1 MHYYVPL
8 LSKMIRLPKAKI
20 NLGLRILRRRPDGY
34 HDIETLLLP
43 IPLRDALEVLPSEEG
58 MKYDFGDWGEPSEE
72 NLVVR
77 AYHLVKAAYPEL
89 PPVEI
94 ILRKRIPTGAGLG
107 GGSSDASNMLLLLDE
122 LFELG
127 MSYDEMH
134 QMATRLGADCPFF
147 LRDEPQLAEGIGEQ
161 LSPFPLHLEG
171 KVLTLLHSD
180 LHISTA
186 EAYGGVVPSEEGPS
200 LRELL
205 SQPIEEWRGTL
216 YNAFEP
222 HIFERYPVL
231 AHGKEQLYRAGA
243 TYAAMSGSGST
254 LFAISDAP
262 LLISDWKGTQQT
274 YTL

>member
-1 MHYYVPL
+1 
-8 LSKMIRLPKAKI
+8 MIRLPKAKI

-94 ILRKRIPTGAGLG
+94 ILRKLIPTGAGLG

-147 LRDEPQLAEGIGEQ
+147 LRDEPQLGEGIGEQ

-171 KVLTLLHSD
+171 KVLTLLPVSYTHLIEVNTPQILQPNNLID
-180 LHISTA
+180 LIHRLPI
-186 EAYGGVVPSEEGPS
+186 PL
-200 LRELL
+200 LREDIDRK
-205 SQPIEEWRGTL
+205 S
-216 YNAFEP
+216 
-222 HIFERYPVL
+222 VV
-231 AHGKEQLYRAGA
+231 
-243 TYAAMSGSGST
+243 
-254 LFAISDAP
+254 
-262 LLISDWKGTQQT
+262 
-274 YTL
+274 

>member
-1 MHYYVPL
+1 MLYYAHS

-20 NLGLRILRRRPDGY
+20 NLGLRILRRRTDGY

-43 IPLRDALEVLPSEEG
+43 IPLRDALEVLPSDGE
-58 MKYDFGDWGEPSEE
+58 MKYDFGDWGEPSED

-77 AYHLVKAAYPEL
+77 AYHLVKETHPEL

-122 LFELG
+122 LFELK
-127 MSYDEMH
+127 MSYHEMH
-134 QMATRLGADCPFF
+134 QMATQLGADCPFF
-147 LRDEPQLAEGIGEQ
+147 LRDEPQLAEGIGEK
-161 LSPFPLHLEG
+161 LSPFPLHIEG

-186 EAYGGVVPSEEGPS
+186 EAYGGVVPSEAGPS
-200 LRELL
+200 LREVLAR
-205 SQPIEEWRGTL
+205 PIEEWRQTL
-216 YNAFEP
+216 HNAFEP
-222 HIFERYPVL
+222 HIFQRYPIL
-231 AHGKEQLYRAGA
+231 AHGKEQLYQAGA

-254 LFAISDAP
+254 LFALSDAP

-274 YTL
+274 YIL